1 MLYVCER
8 LERGIHYGYYINDT
22 AFEIIKRLDGTC
34 TYDEI
39 VQQLSN
45 KYSENDKIVREKIQA
60 FIETINRRYGLLIES
75 VVTGRVSIK
84 NVEYDYPV
92 VASLEVTNNCNI
104 KCRHCYGEYG
114 DKNIVNMPLDLG
126 YKLLE
131 ELEELGVKIIEF
143 TGGDVTVYSDF
154 ARLLRKALSLKF
166 SNIAVLTNGVAVSE
180 ELFQT
185 ILENKERIVVQIDLH
200 SLNNEYYDWFTQTK
214 GQLKKV
220 KDNIKRFADAGV
232 RIKVVTIVTPNNVD
246 ELVDIADWVYR
257 HNVHMFGISAALDMG
272 RCKKEEKEKLIF
284 IHEDGVTRYVE
295 NLKIINTGYPGLIHE
310 VEKPSER
317 NNCGAITANFVISP
331 NGMIKI
337 CAMDNLCY
345 CNNSIGNV
353 FEESVK
359 DIFDRNSVFIQS
371 FRELKA
377 PNATA

>member
-1 MLYVCER
+1 
-8 LERGIHYGYYINDT
+8 
-22 AFEIIKRLDGTC
+22 
-34 TYDEI
+34 
-39 VQQLSN
+39 
-45 KYSENDKIVREKIQA
+45 
-60 FIETINRRYGLLIES
+60 
-75 VVTGRVSIK
+75 
-84 NVEYDYPV
+84 
-92 VASLEVTNNCNI
+92 
-104 KCRHCYGEYG
+104 
-114 DKNIVNMPLDLG
+114 
-126 YKLLE
+126 
-131 ELEELGVKIIEF
+131 
-143 TGGDVTVYSDF
+143 
-154 ARLLRKALSLKF
+154 
-166 SNIAVLTNGVAVSE
+166 
-180 ELFQT
+180 
-185 ILENKERIVVQIDLH
+185 
-200 SLNNEYYDWFTQTK
+200 
-214 GQLKKV
+214 
-220 KDNIKRFADAGV
+220 
-232 RIKVVTIVTPNNVD
+232 
-246 ELVDIADWVYR
+246 
-257 HNVHMFGISAALDMG
+257 MFGISAALDMG